1 MNDRL
6 KYKVFDK
13 RDNKLKEIK
22 GYTFSLMGMEDLVAI
37 QWTDGFYECSIPL
50 KDLIFCQCTGLK
62 DSNGKLIYEGD
73 IVKYADFDFHDF
85 AFKDFVF
92 KDFETQQSVV
102 IWGSKF
108 DYPAFDL
115 KDTDFDC
122 TNGLSYIIGNCW
134 YIEVIGNI
142 HENNGLTKK

>member
-50 KDLIFCQCTGLK
+50 KNLIFCQCTGLK
-62 DSNGKLIYEGD
+62 DCNGKLIYEGD
-73 IVKYADFDFHDF
+73 IVRLDDELNCIAQFHKEYDIEYGRLYF
-85 AFKDFVF
+85 ILIGGHPKRPTIYIPTVAR
-92 KDFETQQSVV
+92 ESE
-102 IWGSKF
+102 
-108 DYPAFDL
+108 
-115 KDTDFDC
+115 
-122 TNGLSYIIGNCW
+122 IIGNI
-134 YIEVIGNI
+134 YTTPELLEVKNET
-142 HENNGLTKK
+142 HK